1 MPNFLGVDYGTKRI
15 GLAWAD
21 ELGIALPLNAIPGV
35 DDSNWNVRF
44 RKVLEQKKIGQ
55 IVVGYPIHMD
65 GSVGLRAKEVDGFID
80 ELESIFKI
88 PVFRVDERLTS
99 VAAEEG
105 LNKISSKKKDLGKID
120 SSAASIILQDFI
132 ENKKVISQSDI

>member
-1 MPNFLGVDYGTKRI
+1 
-15 GLAWAD
+15 
-21 ELGIALPLNAIPGV
+21 
-35 DDSNWNVRF
+35 
-44 RKVLEQKKIGQ
+44 
-55 IVVGYPIHMD
+55 
-65 GSVGLRAKEVDGFID
+65 
-80 ELESIFKI
+80 
-88 PVFRVDERLTS
+88 VDERLTS

>member
-1 MPNFLGVDYGTKRI
+1 
-15 GLAWAD
+15 
-21 ELGIALPLNAIPGV
+21 
-35 DDSNWNVRF
+35 
-44 RKVLEQKKIGQ
+44 
-55 IVVGYPIHMD
+55 MD
-65 GSVGLRAKEVDGFID
+65 GSVGLRAKEVDGFIH

>member
-1 MPNFLGVDYGTKRI
+1 MPNILGVDYGTKRI
-15 GLAWAD
+15 GLAWSD
-21 ELGIALPLNAIPGV
+21 ELGIALPINAIPGV
-35 DDSNWNVRF
+35 DDSNWDVIF
-44 RKVLEQKKIGQ
+44 RKILEQKKIDQ

-65 GSVGLRAKEVDGFID
+65 GSVGLRAKEVDGFIH

-120 SSAASIILQDFI
+120 
-132 ENKKVISQSDI
+132 

>member
-1 MPNFLGVDYGTKRI
+1 M
-15 GLAWAD
+15 
-21 ELGIALPLNAIPGV
+21 
-35 DDSNWNVRF
+35 RF

-65 GSVGLRAKEVDGFID
+65 GSVGLRAKEVDGFIH